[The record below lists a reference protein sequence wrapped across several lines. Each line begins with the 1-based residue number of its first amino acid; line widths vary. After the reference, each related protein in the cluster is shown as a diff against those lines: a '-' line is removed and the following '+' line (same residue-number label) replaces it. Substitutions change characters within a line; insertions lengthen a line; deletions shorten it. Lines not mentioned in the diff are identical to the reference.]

1 MPRYELLLITKTLN
15 REGLHTLLKRTCNFI
30 FEQNGIIRKIENLG
44 EQELPYRMKAH
55 TEWHT
60 HGRYF
65 LLDMHIKTSS
75 IQPLKK
81 EFKFETDI
89 VRPTFIKSFSDFD
102 EKEKKIPKLYECNK
116 SYEVPFWLKTN

>member
-55 TEWHT
+55 TEWLT

-81 EFKFETDI
+81 ELKFETDV
-89 VRPTFIKSFSDFD
+89 VRPTFIKSSSDFD
-102 EKEKKIPKLYECNK
+102 EKEKKIPKIYECNK
-116 SYEVPFWLKTN
+116 SYEVPFWLRNN